1 MKTRQLLLGIGTGI
15 TAGYLLARSIQAFCG
30 AKSPPAAT
38 SNDAR
43 RYGRERRAL
52 EAANVVRSIA
62 GVLAFAYGPLAPAIE
77 RTIRRLPAWAAPGA
91 FACIVVVAGSAL
103 ELPAEFVE
111 GHLLERRY
119 GLTEQPQ
126 REWLVDQ
133 LKAIGLAGAVSG
145 VLGMLGG
152 TILRRF
158 PRRWPLVASLGT
170 LPLLVLA
177 NVVVPLYIL
186 PLFNRF
192 EPLRGP
198 LEERLRALA
207 EKTGVGDA
215 DILRMDM
222 SRQTKKANAF
232 VTGIGTT
239 HRIVLGDTLIDRF
252 DASEIEFVVAHELGH
267 YVSRDTWRLIGVAE
281 LFAATLFL
289 VASRFVPA
297 NDGPT
302 SMIRVYAF
310 LATGAHL
317 TRPLAL
323 AFSRSREWAAD
334 RFAVRVTHDPHG
346 GAAAFRRL
354 RDQNLAEEEVPLWY
368 ELLFASH
375 PSLGRRIKALES
387 RLVSAKYDIG

>member
-1 MKTRQLLLGIGTGI
+1 MKTRQLLLGIGAGM
-15 TAGYLLARSIQAFCG
+15 TAGYLAVRSIQAYRG
-30 AKSPPAAT
+30 AAVPPAQS

-43 RYGRERRAL
+43 RYGRERRGL
-52 EAANVVRSIA
+52 EAANVVRSVA
-62 GVLAFAYGPLAPAIE
+62 GVLSFAYGPFAPALE
-77 RTIRRLPAWAAPGA
+77 RALRPLPAWLAPGV
-91 FACIVVVAGSAL
+91 FAGLSVVSGSVL

-111 GHLLERRY
+111 DYLLERRY

-126 REWLVDQ
+126 REWLLDQ
-133 LKAIGLAGAVSG
+133 LKMTAIAGSVSAFLG
-145 VLGMLGG
+145 VLGSG
-152 TILRRF
+152 ILRRF

-177 NVVVPLYIL
+177 NVVVPLYVL

-192 EPLRGP
+192 EPLRGR
-198 LEERLRALA
+198 LEQQLRVLA
-207 EKTGVGDA
+207 GTIGVDDP

-252 DASEIEFVVAHELGH
+252 EPAEIEFVVAHELGH

-281 LFAATLFL
+281 LFAASLFL
-289 VASRFVPA
+289 VVSRFVPA
-297 NDGPT
+297 NDGAT
-302 SMIRVYAF
+302 SMIRAYAL

-334 RFAVRVTHDPHG
+334 RFAVGVTRDPHS

-354 RDQNLAEEEVPLWY
+354 RDQNLAEDDVPLWY

-375 PSLGRRIKALES
+375 PSLGRRIKALEL
-387 RLVSAKYDIG
+387 RLVSARYDIG